1 MKLFIITCIIIT
13 STTINTI
20 AQANN
25 PLDKIKA
32 QKAAFITEKLGLT
45 TTLAQKFWPV
55 YNEFS
60 SKKDSINNLRSTG
73 IKEMK
78 GKWDQMTTKQ
88 KEIAL
93 DKQMLLKFEETKVEQ
108 QYYEKFKKILAIDQ
122 VLKLYEAEHEFKM
135 RLIKQI
141 KENKTSQGTPNEK
154 KTDSDCCIG
163 SESKATKI

>member
-13 STTINTI
+13 TATINSI
-20 AQANN
+20 AQENN

-45 TTLAQKFWPV
+45 TTMAQKFWPV

-60 SKKDSINNLRSTG
+60 SKKDSINNLRSSG
-73 IKEMK
+73 RKEMK
-78 GKWDQMTTKQ
+78 EKWDQMTTKQ

-122 VLKLYEAEHEFKM
+122 VLKLYEAEYEFKM
-135 RLIKQI
+135 RLIKQL
-141 KENKTSQGTPNEK
+141 KENKTSHGPSCEK
-154 KTDSDCCIG
+154 KPDSNCCIDA
-163 SESKATKI
+163 ESKATKI